1 MLGPL
6 KRFTESVYVNFVSG
20 MVLLTT
26 SGVEILESLEEGVGA
41 HHGVAIFA
49 LVNIIRIFPEI
60 VHGSEQVTKLN
71 RNANRTSLATEE
83 GSADEVPHDS

>member
-1 MLGPL
+1 MLEL
-6 KRFTESVYVNFVSG
+6 FKRFAENVYVNLVSG

-49 LVNIIRIFPEI
+49 VVNVLRIFPEI

-71 RNANRTSLATEE
+71 RHANKASLATDE
-83 GSADEVPHDS
+83 GVADGVPHDS